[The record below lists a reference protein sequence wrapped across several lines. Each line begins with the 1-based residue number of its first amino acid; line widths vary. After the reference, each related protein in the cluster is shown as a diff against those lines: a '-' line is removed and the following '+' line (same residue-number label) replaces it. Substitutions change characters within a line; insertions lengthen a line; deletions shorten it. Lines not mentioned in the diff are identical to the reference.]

1 MYEKNIMKKNVN
13 AMTFVMMLCV
23 SLILVGCGTTTTTT
37 NTAEPAQKTVIS
49 KSADGSV
56 EVLEISSSRISYNG
70 EHKGQVGTTRGRHVD
85 HITTTLTLDSNNII
99 TAVSN
104 THEASSPKSD
114 DYQSRFESAIS
125 SKIVGKN
132 IKDLDISV
140 VGGASTTSEAFNAA
154 LDSIRT
160 QISGS

>member
-1 MYEKNIMKKNVN
+1 ME
-13 AMTFVMMLCV
+13 
-23 SLILVGCGTTTTTT
+23 
-37 NTAEPAQKTVIS
+37 VI
-49 KSADGSV
+49 
-56 EVLEISSSRISYNG
+56 EYSSPSIGYNG
-70 EHKGQVGTTRGRHVD
+70 EHGARGRKDDSITAKISVD
-85 HITTTLTLDSNNII
+85 KDGII

-104 THEASSPKSD
+104 SHDAGSPKSQS
-114 DYQSRFESAIS
+114 YQSRFESAIG
-125 SKIVGKN
+125 SKIIGKN